1 LVAWVRKEIGPIAS
15 PDLIQFAPGLPKTR
29 SGKIMRRLL
38 KDIAEGRALGDTTTL
53 ADPSVVARLKDDYES
68 KGEG

>member
-1 LVAWVRKEIGPIAS
+1 MVRKEIGPIAS

-38 KDIAEGRALGDTTTL
+38 RDIAEGRALGDTTTL
-53 ADPSVVARLKDDYES
+53 AEPAVVSELQERASAERER
-68 KGEG
+68 EE